1 MQPPSPVTSFSFS
14 LKPKLLNGG
23 SNIRIPKVRSNSFR
37 SILMLK
43 KMKKKEAF
51 GGKYLQR
58 SSLLKLGQNWLRDFS
73 TKLFITSYKE

>member
-1 MQPPSPVTSFSFS
+1 
-14 LKPKLLNGG
+14 
-23 SNIRIPKVRSNSFR
+23 
-37 SILMLK
+37 MLK

-58 SSLLKLGQNWLRDFS
+58 SFLLKLGQNWLRDFS